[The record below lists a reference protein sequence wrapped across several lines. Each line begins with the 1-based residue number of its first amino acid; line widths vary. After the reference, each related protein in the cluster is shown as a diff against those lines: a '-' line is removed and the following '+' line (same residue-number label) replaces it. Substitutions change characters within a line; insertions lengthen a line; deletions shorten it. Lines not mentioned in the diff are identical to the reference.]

1 MEIGGDP
8 SSNLGRGVPDFC
20 QFLGAL
26 EDYNKNSVGD
36 LSVYR
41 RGVGFI
47 LLLSALTLSA
57 CGTPLDLLPRELQP
71 AFWRDYIDEQAKE
84 ENEKKE
90 YGAYTRITNKV
101 WKDNRT
107 AEIIYLED

>member
-1 MEIGGDP
+1 MP
-8 SSNLGRGVPDFC
+8 RG
-20 QFLGAL
+20 
-26 EDYNKNSVGD
+26 
-36 LSVYR
+36 
-41 RGVGFI
+41 
-47 LLLSALTLSA
+47 
-57 CGTPLDLLPRELQP
+57 LQP
-71 AFWRDYIDEQAKE
+71 AMYRDYIDEQAKE

>member
-1 MEIGGDP
+1 MSGCGG
-8 SSNLGRGVPDFC
+8 
-20 QFLGAL
+20 
-26 EDYNKNSVGD
+26 
-36 LSVYR
+36 
-41 RGVGFI
+41 
-47 LLLSALTLSA
+47 
-57 CGTPLDLLPRELQP
+57 LDLLPRELQP

>member
-1 MEIGGDP
+1 MMGK
-8 SSNLGRGVPDFC
+8 NLLINYVNGVKKKMS
-20 QFLGAL
+20 G
-26 EDYNKNSVGD
+26 
-36 LSVYR
+36 
-41 RGVGFI
+41 
-47 LLLSALTLSA
+47 
-57 CGTPLDLLPRELQP
+57 CGELDLLPRELQP

>member
-1 MEIGGDP
+1 MTRVRISVGA
-8 SSNLGRGVPDFC
+8 SPDFC

-36 LSVYR
+36 LGVYR

-57 CGTPLDLLPRELQP
+57 CGTPLDLLPRGLQP
-71 AFWRDYIDEQAKE
+71 AMYRDYIDEQAKE

>member
-36 LSVYR
+36 LSFYR
-41 RGVGFI
+41 R
-47 LLLSALTLSA
+47 
-57 CGTPLDLLPRELQP
+57 DLLVVLKNQMLQ
-71 AFWRDYIDEQAKE
+71 
-84 ENEKKE
+84 
-90 YGAYTRITNKV
+90 G
-101 WKDNRT
+101 
-107 AEIIYLED
+107 